1 MEGER
6 IPGMKMCG
14 NASHVA
20 ATRCLFREYK
30 FRVQK
35 QRIIFE
41 RDKRNFDV
49 LFDVIVMIDIL
60 CIYYAKIG

>member
-20 ATRCLFREYK
+20 ATRCLFRE

-60 CIYYAKIG
+60 YILC